1 MDTTIAAI
9 STNSLGVGAINII
22 RVSGKEAISIVSNIF
37 SNQTFKDA
45 QSHTIHYGYIKDHD
59 KIIDEVLVMLMRAP
73 KTYTKED
80 VVEINC
86 HGGTITANKI
96 LELLYLNGA
105 VPAEPGEFTKRAF
118 LNGRINL
125 LEAESIEDLLEAKNE
140 NARKMALNGISGKTT
155 KLIAELR
162 EKMVG
167 LISNIEVNID
177 YPEYIDELQITKENI
192 TPVLTEIKDQLEK
205 IVLES
210 ENSKKIKNGINIAI
224 IGRPNV
230 GKSSLLNTLLE
241 EEKAIVTDISGT
253 TRDIVEGSI
262 TYKGIDLNFID
273 TAGIRETKDIVEK
286 IGVEKS
292 KKVQETA
299 DLTILVLNSNEALTK
314 EDEELLKSIENQKSF
329 VFINKTDLEPK
340 LFNIPT
346 NKKIIYGST
355 NSRVGIDDLKEEIL
369 HIFSLED
376 MSYKD
381 LTFLFNTRQIS
392 LAKEALAS
400 INHVIQENEKNV
412 PVDMLEIDLRS
423 AWENLGKIIGE
434 AYEDELVDNIFKRFC
449 LGK

>member
-1 MDTTIAAI
+1 MDD
-9 STNSLGVGAINII
+9 S
-22 RVSGKEAISIVSNIF
+22 R
-37 SNQTFKDA
+37 
-45 QSHTIHYGYIKDHD
+45 
-59 KIIDEVLVMLMRAP
+59 R
-73 KTYTKED
+73 
-80 VVEINC
+80 
-86 HGGTITANKI
+86 
-96 LELLYLNGA
+96 
-105 VPAEPGEFTKRAF
+105 
-118 LNGRINL
+118 
-125 LEAESIEDLLEAKNE
+125 KNE

-369 HIFSLED
+369 HVFSLED